1 MSCSSALVGNGVRLL
16 RDANGLS
23 RRAETH
29 RREGRRTKE
38 FALVHGTHTV
48 DSSANWR
55 LATVAGLVLATASG
69 WIGCG
74 AEEAGTD
81 AATNARPEIVPVD
94 VLVVSPVR
102 QELTRQ
108 ITLPANVA
116 AFATTTLMSRVS
128 GYLATIGVDI
138 GDTVRRGQLVARIDV
153 PELEDQLRE
162 AEAKLRTTRADHAK
176 AKAELQRAQAELDLR
191 RVTHERI
198 QAVRTEEPDLMPQ
211 QTLDE
216 ASARLELASG
226 AVDVSRGSIQQI
238 EGAISQGEAAVER
251 LRTLVG
257 FAEIRAPF
265 DGIVTQRYVD
275 PGTLLQAQTS
285 SHEVQQIITLANID
299 RVRLR
304 LDVPEAE
311 VPYVQTGDGVT
322 VRMDALPG
330 RPFEGRVTRFA
341 GVLDPATRTMWT
353 EVHLPNPSLTL
364 RPGMYGQALLSLD
377 TNPDAITVPADA
389 LRVDGETP
397 FVYCVV
403 NGVAKRFN
411 VTTSLGDG
419 TVVEVVEGLDGHEN
433 VVVTGRGPIV
443 DGTVVN
449 AMRME
454 DEEPR

>member
-1 MSCSSALVGNGVRLL
+1 MRLL

-23 RRAETH
+23 QRGETH
-29 RREGRRTKE
+29 LREGRRTKE
-38 FALVHGTHTV
+38 CAPVHGTHTV
-48 DSSANWR
+48 DSGAIWR
-55 LATVAGLVLATASG
+55 LAPVVGLVLAAAPG

-74 AEEAGTD
+74 AEEAGTYPS
-81 AATNARPEIVPVD
+81 TTARPVSAPVD

-102 QELTRQ
+102 RELTRQ
-108 ITLPANVA
+108 LTLPASVA
-116 AFATTTLMSRVS
+116 AFASTTLMSRVS
-128 GYLATIGVDI
+128 GYLATIYVDI
-138 GDTVRRGQLVARIDV
+138 GDAVRSGQLVARIDV
-153 PELEDQLRE
+153 PELEDQLQE
-162 AEAKLRTTRADHAK
+162 AEAELTTRRADHGTAR
-176 AKAELQRAQAELDLR
+176 AELERARAELDLS

-198 QAVRTEEPDLMPQ
+198 RAVRNEEPDLIPQ

-216 ASARLELASG
+216 ASARLELASA
-226 AVDVSRGSIQQI
+226 AVDMSTGSIQQI
-238 EGAISQGEAAVER
+238 EGAIKQGEAAVER

-285 SHEVQQIITLANID
+285 SREVQQIITLANID

-311 VPYVQTGDGVT
+311 VPFVQAGDEVT
-322 VRMDALPG
+322 VQMDSLPG
-330 RPFEGRVTRFA
+330 RSFEGTVTRFA

-377 TNPDAITVPADA
+377 TKPDAITIPADA

-403 NGVAKRFN
+403 DGVAKRFN

-419 TVVEVVEGLDGHEN
+419 TVVEVLDGLDGNEN
-433 VVVTGRGPIV
+433 VVVTGRRPIV
-443 DGTVVN
+443 DGTPVK
-449 AMRME
+449 ATRMGRE
-454 DEEPR
+454 ASR